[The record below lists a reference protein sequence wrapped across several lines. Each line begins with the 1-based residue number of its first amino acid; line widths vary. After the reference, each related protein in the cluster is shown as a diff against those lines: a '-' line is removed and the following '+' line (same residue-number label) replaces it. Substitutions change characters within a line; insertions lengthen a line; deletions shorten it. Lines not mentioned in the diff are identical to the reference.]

1 LRCHVFSIQ
10 SGVEVCLCFSRRDV
24 PDRLEQAAVVEPIDP
39 FECGILDGLET
50 APRAATMDDLRLEE
64 AIDGLGES
72 VVVAVAD
79 AADGRFDAGLAE
91 PLRA

>member
-1 LRCHVFSIQ
+1 
-10 SGVEVCLCFSRRDV
+10 
-24 PDRLEQAAVVEPIDP
+24 
-39 FECGILDGLET
+39 
-50 APRAATMDDLRLEE
+50 MDDLRLEE